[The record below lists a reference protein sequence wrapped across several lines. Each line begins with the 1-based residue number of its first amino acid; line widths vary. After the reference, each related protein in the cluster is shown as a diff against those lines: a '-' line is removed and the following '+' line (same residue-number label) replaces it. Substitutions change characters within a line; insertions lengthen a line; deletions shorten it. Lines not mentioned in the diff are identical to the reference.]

1 LDLTAGHQG
10 LALRRF
16 GSSLFLTQSGGT
28 GALYER
34 PDGGAWT
41 ATLLG
46 ATAVAPTGALGRV
59 WWTAG
64 GVTLERLVAQFGSRG
79 IRYCSASPRLDTSW
93 TPGLATPAI
102 DVGATISRFVT
113 TLDHLY
119 IATTSGLRD
128 LDASGLAPNL
138 IPEAELEV
146 MSSGC

>member
-1 LDLTAGHQG
+1 LTAGHQG

-16 GSSLFLTQSGGT
+16 GTSLFLSQSGGT

-64 GVTLERLVAQFGSRG
+64 GVTLERLVAQFGTRG
-79 IRYCSASPRLDTSW
+79 IRYCSSSPRLDTSW
-93 TPGLATPAI
+93 TPGLASPAI
-102 DVGATISRFVT
+102 DVGGNGVITRFVT
-113 TLDHLY
+113 TLTHLY
-119 IATTSGLRD
+119 IAGTAGPPHPGPTW
-128 LDASGLAPNL
+128 LAPEPLPGSHPNSL
-138 IPEAELEV
+138 STA
-146 MSSGC
+146 